1 MARYFIIGWW
11 TVKRQFL
18 MFIFVSLSPIFF
30 FFSFLFISL
39 FSFWSSLAVTV
50 VTVKSN
56 DHLSL
61 SIKGGSELV
70 EDERTQLS
78 RAICSEINLQVSR
91 SIASARR
98 TWREE
103 EKCFIL
109 FEFNRYDDTTFT
121 LQLFSTSFSLHFVYT
136 FHKKEGHT
144 LRSSGII
151 DEMW

>member
-18 MFIFVSLSPIFF
+18 MFIFVSFSPIFF
-30 FFSFLFISL
+30 FFLFFLFPFCLLVFTCRHRRYSQIERPFVIVDKRWIWTSRRRTDTTL
-39 FSFWSSLAVTV
+39 
-50 VTVKSN
+50 KS
-56 DHLSL
+56 HLQWNKPAS
-61 SIKGGSELV
+61 
-70 EDERTQLS
+70 
-78 RAICSEINLQVSR
+78 C